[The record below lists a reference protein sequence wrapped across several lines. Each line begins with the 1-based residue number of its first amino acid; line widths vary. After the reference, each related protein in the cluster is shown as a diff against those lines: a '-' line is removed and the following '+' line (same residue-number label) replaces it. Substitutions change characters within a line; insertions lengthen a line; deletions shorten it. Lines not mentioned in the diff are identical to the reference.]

1 MKLEELPGMKNWL
14 AQFSVPDVYVAEQML
29 SNMRFVSFEEV
40 ESWLQDSISTL
51 LADIKSKEGKVA
63 IAIFPVSKPF
73 INKFNQDKDIKLP
86 NDSAGRIAHSLKNI
100 ERNLPAYVELTPRLE
115 SMRKRKV
122 KHIIFV
128 DDFIGTG
135 DRFIKSWRTTVSPSI
150 KAWCSN
156 GWCKIWLA
164 SYAAHKSGINRIL
177 HNIHALKQPNIRT
190 NLLIERPFFLQ
201 SQAMRDVLKKYGDNL
216 GSGKRIYGYGGL
228 ASPIVFQYGCPNN
241 VPLIF
246 WLRPEG
252 KEKKRWAPLFPNRHI
267 PSELYSLF
275 DINLVKSAVAENFW
289 DKKRYQLALTFLD
302 NIKNYD
308 KKRYQLLLMLTLLE
322 QSNDLSQINN
332 VMLITSKESM
342 NLLKE
347 LFEGGAVDQHHKI
360 TNFGCEM
367 LSRIAKGSQKGIVER
382 EVTNFYPST
391 FLGFRRET

>member
-1 MKLEELPGMKNWL
+1 MKLEELPGIKNWL
-14 AQFSVPDVYVAEQML
+14 GQFSVPDVYVAEQML

-100 ERNLPAYVELTPRLE
+100 ERNLPTYVELTPRLE

-156 GWCKIWLA
+156 GWCKIWLV

-177 HNIHALKQPNIRT
+177 HNI
-190 NLLIERPFFLQ
+190 
-201 SQAMRDVLKKYGDNL
+201 
-216 GSGKRIYGYGGL
+216 
-228 ASPIVFQYGCPNN
+228 
-241 VPLIF
+241 
-246 WLRPEG
+246 
-252 KEKKRWAPLFPNRHI
+252 
-267 PSELYSLF
+267 
-275 DINLVKSAVAENFW
+275 
-289 DKKRYQLALTFLD
+289 
-302 NIKNYD
+302 
-308 KKRYQLLLMLTLLE
+308 
-322 QSNDLSQINN
+322 
-332 VMLITSKESM
+332 
-342 NLLKE
+342 
-347 LFEGGAVDQHHKI
+347 
-360 TNFGCEM
+360 
-367 LSRIAKGSQKGIVER
+367 
-382 EVTNFYPST
+382 
-391 FLGFRRET
+391 